1 MPAVFRSYILP
12 GLVFQSIIIAGGYG
26 TGQELLMFFLNF
38 GPLAGLLGMTLIAIP
53 LISLSAMVS
62 YEFARVFKALDYRTF
77 FRNLLGRAWFAW
89 EIGFLASL
97 IIFFGV
103 MGSAAG
109 EIFVNTFYLPY
120 WLGTFTLMVLVAFL
134 VFEGTGIIE
143 RFMTYWSLALYTTYA
158 VFFLWALSR
167 FGRYIADVDWG
178 PLDTQWVS
186 SGLRYGALQVSLLP
200 AMLFS
205 LHHVKSRRQAL
216 VAGFLSGPIA
226 MIPGLLFYFV
236 MLTHYPA
243 VNAQVLP
250 ANFLLE
256 SLGSRSFQIC
266 FQIVLLGS
274 LVDTGAGVIHAFN
287 ERLAGHY
294 RDCDRDMPRTARPLI
309 ALALMAAASLLSK
322 LGLIALMLLAFN
334 YMGWFFLV
342 VFLGPLFSVGL
353 YRLRHARPALNAA

>member
-1 MPAVFRSYILP
+1 
-12 GLVFQSIIIAGGYG
+12 GGYG
-26 TGQELLMFFLNF
+26 TGQELLIFFLNF
-38 GPLAGLLGMTLIAIP
+38 GPLAGLLGMTLIAVP
-53 LISLSAMVS
+53 LISLSAMVC
-62 YEFARVFKALDYRTF
+62 YEFARVFQALDYRTF
-77 FRNLLGRAWFAW
+77 FRHLLGRAWFAW
-89 EIGFLASL
+89 EVGFLTCL

-109 EIFVNTFYLPY
+109 EIFVNTFQLPY
-120 WLGTFTLMVLVAFL
+120 WMGTLTLMALVAFL

-143 RFMTYWSLALYTTYA
+143 KFMTYWSFALYTTYV
-158 VFFLWALSR
+158 VFFFWALSR
-167 FGRYIADVDWG
+167 FGGYLADVDWG
-178 PLDTQWVS
+178 PLDTQWIS

-205 LHHVKSRRQAL
+205 LHHVRSRRQAL
-216 VAGFLSGPIA
+216 AAGLLSGPIA
-226 MIPGLLFYFV
+226 MVPGLLFYFV

-287 ERLAGHY
+287 ERLAGYY
-294 RDCDRDMPRTARPLI
+294 RDRDRDMPRPARPLI
-309 ALALMAAASLLSK
+309 ALGLMAAASLLSK

-334 YMGWFFLV
+334 FLGWFFLI
-342 VFLGPLFSVGL
+342 VFLGPLFTVGL
-353 YRLRHARPALNAA
+353 YRLHRAVPAVSTA